1 MAGFNIHDVD
11 LYKSMMKVAA
21 SGGAIF
27 YDRVP
32 PGTTNATAAG
42 TSVARTS
49 ITTTYAIPPVARE
62 ILAISPGLSSTAD
75 AAADV
80 KLAFADIQG
89 VAFKRQP
96 QQVPAPVGSVV
107 LSVGSTRFTPQ
118 EWWTVRSP
126 VVPGDMYDWGINE
139 LVANAHNMKAWVD
152 VMYGTAYSGDP
163 TIFSQVQAAVTAFK
177 SAGSN
182 STGTLTLTAAN
193 YLYEVASLL
202 SPEAA
207 AVAQENHILTHQ
219 LSCSALDP
227 VQQINYG
234 SESPAQIAA
243 TSGDTAQGQI
253 ARFLTP
259 NEKFKIPN
267 PILSYNTV
275 VNVAT
280 TNNMNVAHCARY
292 TSF

>member
-1 MAGFNIHDVD
+1 MAGYNVHDVD
-11 LYKSMMKVAA
+11 LYKSMMKAA
-21 SGGAIF
+21 QNGGAIF

-42 TSVARTS
+42 TGVARTS

-62 ILAISPGLSSTAD
+62 ILAISPGLGSTAD

-80 KLAFADIQG
+80 KMAFADIQG
-89 VAFKRQP
+89 TAFKRQP
-96 QQVPAPVGSVV
+96 QQVPAPVGSVT
-107 LSVGSTRFTPQ
+107 LSVGATRFTPQ
-118 EWWTVRSP
+118 EWWTVRAP
-126 VVPGDMYDWGINE
+126 CVPGDMYDWGINE

-152 VMYGTAYSGDP
+152 VMYSTAPSGDP
-163 TIFSQVQAAVTAFK
+163 TVFSQVQAAVTAFK

-202 SPEAA
+202 SPESA
-207 AVAQENHILTHQ
+207 AVGNETHVLTHQ
-219 LSCSALDP
+219 LSCVALDP

-234 SESPAQIAA
+234 SDPPAQITA
-243 TSGDTAQGQI
+243 TSGDTQQGQI
-253 ARFLTP
+253 TRYLTP
-259 NEKFKIPN
+259 NERFKIPN
-267 PILSYNTV
+267 PILSYNTI

-280 TNNMNVAHCARY
+280 TNNMNVVHCARF